1 MNVSV
6 DARYEYQVGGSLR
19 SDAPSYIE
27 RQADVDLYKALL
39 AGEYCYVFNARQMG
53 KSSLRVRAQK
63 KLSAV
68 GKRCA
73 SLDMT
78 SIGSERVTPL
88 QWYKGLMVDLLTKF
102 ELRDCLDFKA
112 WWEDKTDLSMVQKL
126 RLFIEDV
133 LLRYLPDSDIYIF
146 VDEIDSALALD
157 FPVDDFF
164 ALVRYCYNARAEHPI
179 YQRLTWALFGVVT
192 PSDLIRDPNRTPF
205 NVGRAIE
212 LKGLQCEDA
221 EAIAPGLRGYGYDS
235 TALVNAILN
244 WTGGQPFLTQK
255 LCQLTTQVLKG
266 DLPLYSLSSK
276 NQVAAPLPQ
285 SMAMASTYRV
295 GATLRHDPSGDHN
308 GSYPASHRPKQPS
321 DLIDAIV
328 QERVL
333 DNWESQDDPEHLR
346 TIRDRLIRNELLA
359 PRLLGIY
366 ESVLLASQTVENED
380 KIIAPADIDRLLA
393 YDDTPE
399 HIDLLFSGV
408 IKTSE
413 GRLQVKNRIYRTI
426 FNLVWVKQQLD
437 ALRPYARQI
446 SSWQASSCT
455 DESRLL
461 RGKALK
467 DAQAWSQERSV
478 SELDHAFLMASERY
492 DRQITQE
499 LLRSARLREVEKR
512 LDSERKARRKQ
523 RSLIGGLSIA
533 LAIAVGL
540 GSIARIQFRTAKR
553 AEAQAIITS
562 AESLYA
568 SDQRLDALVNA
579 ISAERFLHSVGEARS
594 ALHEQAVSI
603 LRTATVG
610 VVEKNRLTID
620 EGNFWDADVSPDGKM
635 IVTGDSESRVQL
647 WNIDGSP
654 IRSFSPHEAR
664 VRDVEFFPDGERIVS
679 ISDDRRLKIWN
690 LDGEV
695 LHILRSHKD
704 GVFDATVSSDGTLI
718 ASASGD
724 RTVKI
729 WTDQGKILRTLK
741 GHSAPVLSV
750 AFSPDDQTVASASED
765 GTVKIWEA
773 ETGKVLYTFDQHQGA
788 VLDVAFSPSGVR
800 LASADTSGQI
810 IQWQPDGKILSQIK
824 AHDTGATSVEF
835 RDDGSQLLTA
845 GRDRL
850 LKVWS
855 LKGEL
860 LTTIR
865 GHEGRIHTAQFT
877 PNGWSIISA
886 AADKTVRSW
895 APANPTLRSY
905 LGSTDNIIDIDV
917 NTFGRVIAAAS
928 DDSGLYLW
936 DRSVGRLLRRIDHPS
951 AVLSVAISPNSVELA
966 TGTWDGIGR
975 LWSMQGNLIAT
986 LEGHGQPIW
995 DVAFSPNGQLIATA
1009 SVDGTL
1015 RTWDRQ
1021 GNLVQIFIGHGSE
1034 VRSVAFSPD
1043 GQYLLSASLDGTA
1056 RLWNL
1061 EGRSLQIF
1069 RGYGRSGL
1077 IDANFSPDGQQV
1089 VAGSFDSLAILWSVE
1104 DGQII
1109 RTLEGHELE
1118 VRSASFSRDGQ
1129 QIVTASGDGS
1139 VKVWQ
1144 VETGELVTTLS
1155 DGPVAVWDAMFL
1167 LGDRAILSAGED
1179 KQALLWDLDTVL
1191 DDDRLLTLGCQWVG
1205 DYLENGSDVE
1215 DRDIC
1220 DDF

>member
-1 MNVSV
+1 MNVSA

-19 SDAPSYIE
+19 SDAPSYVE
-27 RQADVDLYKALL
+27 RQADVDLYEALL

-53 KSSLRVRAQK
+53 KSSLRVRSQQK
-63 KLSAV
+63 LTIA

-102 ELRDCLDFKA
+102 ELRDCLDFKT
-112 WWEDKTDLSMVQKL
+112 WWEDKTDLAMVQKL
-126 RLFIEDV
+126 RLFIEEI
-133 LLRYLPDSDIYIF
+133 LLRCLPDSEVYIF
-146 VDEIDSALALD
+146 VDEIDSALSLD

-164 ALVRYCYNARAEHPI
+164 ALVRYCYNARAENPA

-192 PSDLIRDPNRTPF
+192 PSDLIRDTTRTPF

-212 LKGLQCEDA
+212 LRGLQCEDA
-221 EAIAPGLRGYGYDS
+221 EEIAPGLKGYGYDS
-235 TALVNAILN
+235 EALVNAILD

-255 LCQLTTQVLKG
+255 ICKLTTQVLEG
-266 DLPLYSLSSK
+266 DLPLYSLSPGERG
-276 NQVAAPLPQ
+276 AMPLEK
-285 SMAMASTYRV
+285 SMAVASSRQV
-295 GATLRHDPSGDHN
+295 SANSRRDRNPHDGKS
-308 GSYPASHRPKQPS
+308 SASLWPKQPS
-321 DLIDAIV
+321 DLIDHIV
-328 QERVL
+328 RERVL
-333 DNWESQDDPEHLR
+333 DHWESQDNPEHLR
-346 TIRDRLIRNELLA
+346 TIRDRLLRNELFA

-366 ESVLLASQTVENED
+366 ETILLASRRVEDED
-380 KIIAPADIDRLLA
+380 KTIDPANIDRLLA
-393 YDDTPE
+393 YEDTPE
-399 HIDLLFSGV
+399 HIDLLLSGV

-426 FNLVWVKQQLD
+426 FNLAWVKHQLD
-437 ALRPYARQI
+437 TLRPYARQI
-446 SSWQASSCT
+446 SSWQASNCT

-499 LLRSARLREVEKR
+499 LLRSARLKEVEKR
-512 LDSERKARRKQ
+512 LESERRARRKQ
-523 RSLIGGLSIA
+523 RSLIGGLSVA

-540 GSIARIQFRTAKR
+540 GTTASIQYRTARR
-553 AEAQAIITS
+553 AEARAIITS
-562 AESLYA
+562 AEALYS
-568 SDQRLDALVNA
+568 SDQRLDSLVSA
-579 ISAERFLHSVGEARS
+579 ISAERFLHSIGEEHS
-594 ALHEQAVSI
+594 DLHEQAISI

-610 VVEKNRLTID
+610 VVEKNRLFID
-620 EGNFWDADVSPDGKM
+620 QGNFWDADVSPDGKM
-635 IVTGDSESRVQL
+635 IVTGDSENRVQL
-647 WNIDGSP
+647 WDIDGHP
-654 IRSFSPHEAR
+654 IRAFSPHDAR
-664 VRDVEFFPDGERIVS
+664 VRDVAFFPQGNRIVS
-679 ISDDRRLKIWN
+679 TSDDRRLKIWN

-704 GVFDATVSSDGTLI
+704 TVFDANVNSDGSLI

-729 WTDQGKILRTLK
+729 WTAQGKILRTLK

-750 AFSPDDQTVASASED
+750 AFSPDGEALASASED
-765 GTVKIWEA
+765 GTVKLWDT
-773 ETGKVLYTFDQHQGA
+773 ETGKLLYTFEQHAGT
-788 VLDVAFSPSGVR
+788 VLDVAFSPNGAR
-800 LASADTSGQI
+800 IASADSSGQV
-810 IQWQPDGKILSQIK
+810 IQWQPDGKILNQIK
-824 AHDTGATSVEF
+824 AHDTGATSIEF
-835 RDDGSQLLTA
+835 RDDGGQLLTA

-850 LKVWS
+850 LKVWNLS
-855 LKGEL
+855 GEPL
-860 LTTIR
+860 ATIR

-877 PNGWSIISA
+877 PNGGSIISA
-886 AADKTVRSW
+886 AADKTVRLW
-895 APANPTLRSY
+895 APANPTLQSY
-905 LGSTDNIIDIDV
+905 LGSTDSIIDIDV
-917 NTFGRVIAAAS
+917 NSFGRIIAAAS

-936 DRSVGRLLRRIDHPS
+936 DRSIGRLLRRIDHP
-951 AVLSVAISPNSVELA
+951 AEVLSVSISPNSTELV
-966 TGTWDGIGR
+966 TGSWDGIGR
-975 LWSMQGNLIAT
+975 LWSMQGDRIAT
-986 LEGHGQPIW
+986 LAGHEQPIW
-995 DVAFSPNGQLIATA
+995 DVAFSPNGELIATA

-1034 VRSVAFSPD
+1034 VRSVAFAPD
-1043 GQYLLSASLDGTA
+1043 GEHLLSASLDGTA
-1056 RLWNL
+1056 RLWDL

-1069 RGYGRSGL
+1069 RGYGKSGL

-1089 VAGSFDSLAILWSVE
+1089 VAGGFDSLAVLWSI
-1104 DGQII
+1104 DGQLL

-1118 VRSASFSRDGQ
+1118 VRSASFSQDGQ
-1129 QIVTASGDGS
+1129 QIVTASGDGN

-1144 VETGELVTTLS
+1144 AESGELVTTLS

-1179 KQALLWDLDTVL
+1179 KQALLWDLDAVL
-1191 DDDRLLTLGCQWVG
+1191 DEERLLALSCQWVS
-1205 DYLENGSDVE
+1205 DYLANGENVE
-1215 DRDIC
+1215 DRNIC
-1220 DDF
+1220 NGFQ